1 LKQNAPKMKRQFTT
15 TEVIALTGI
24 TGRQLQWWDERGLVT
39 PSRQGHRR
47 IYSWDQLVTAAVISQ
62 LRRRGFSL
70 QRMRKVIAF
79 LDCEFGTSLAATVRA
94 ASEYHLLTDGT
105 HLYLRTSARQVVDL
119 IKNSAQPMF
128 DICLS
133 DEVRRVRAAIV
144 HGKTLP
150 GTILPAKPT
159 ARTTKSA
166 PLKKNSASERVRPIS
181 RARRA

>member
-1 LKQNAPKMKRQFTT
+1 MKRQFTT

-79 LDCEFGTSLAATVRA
+79 LDHEFGTSLAATVRA
-94 ASEYHLLTDGT
+94 ASEYHMLTDGT

-133 DEVRRVRAAIV
+133 DEVRRVRAAIFRAATLR
-144 HGKTLP
+144 GQLPPNRIRAQKTSP
-150 GTILPAKPT
+150 
-159 ARTTKSA
+159 RTTKSA
-166 PLKKNSASERVRPIS
+166 SLKKNSASEQVRPIS

>member
-1 LKQNAPKMKRQFTT
+1 MP
-15 TEVIALTGI
+15 G
-24 TGRQLQWWDERGLVT
+24 
-39 PSRQGHRR
+39 RQGHRR
-47 IYSWDQLVTAAVISQ
+47 IYNWDQLVTAAVISQ

-79 LDCEFGTSLAATVRA
+79 LEREFGTSLAATVRA

-119 IKNSAQPMF
+119 IKNSSQPMF

-133 DEVRRVRAAIV
+133 DEVRRVRAAMVRRQILS
-144 HGKTLP
+144 GKTLSQKTFAQNT
-150 GTILPAKPT
+150 G
-159 ARTTKSA
+159 SH
-166 PLKKNSASERVRPIS
+166 KKNSASERVRPIS

>member
-1 LKQNAPKMKRQFTT
+1 MKRQFTT
-15 TEVIALTGI
+15 NDVIALTGI

-47 IYSWDQLVTAAVISQ
+47 IYNWDQLVTAAVISQ

-70 QRMRKVIAF
+70 QRMRKVVAF
-79 LDCEFGTSLAATVRA
+79 LECEFRTSIAATVRA

-105 HLYLRTSARQVVDL
+105 DLYLRTSARQVVDL
-119 IKNSAQPMF
+119 LKNSSQPMF

-133 DEVRRVRAAIV
+133 DEVRRVRAAMVRGQILS
-144 HGKTLP
+144 GNSLSQNMKT
-150 GTILPAKPT
+150 GAV
-159 ARTTKSA
+159 
-166 PLKKNSASERVRPIS
+166 KKNSESQRLRSIN